1 MSDSDQRLFFLGTSF
16 DEPYLPRLKSCVGVA
31 QVSYSLAPI
40 LTWAEVKK
48 HCEAKGVKKI
58 FTTSVK
64 LLSILLHHPN
74 KDPSLKNYA
83 GSLFERDGFEILFV
97 PPLEHLITVTY
108 GKFLL
113 SHYITKL
120 TRPQDWPE
128 IGEFSFQ
135 VAKPETFQDTLDR
148 MQRAIL
154 VAVDIETKK
163 DPLRITC
170 IGYTAVY
177 EDLSSETYVIP
188 CDSMFNLTWIRRF
201 NWELKAPKVL
211 QNGKYDHSYL
221 AAWNA
226 PCYNYAFDTATFFH
240 AWFSELPKDLAFLN
254 GFCVRKAM
262 YWKDLAETRD
272 LYEYYRYNGLDTH
285 ATAGALVYMLLKSP
299 QWAKENFLQE
309 FPLLFPSHMCE
320 MRGIKR
326 DMSRL
331 KEAEKEE
338 LAKIEESSKRLEVM
352 TATPRFN
359 TNSSRQVAALFKILG
374 RGDITSTVEKNMNKV
389 AFSHPLN
396 KRIINHI
403 LDVRGWRKL
412 ASTYLVAGKEYNGR
426 ILYAINPHGTDTG
439 RCASREHHFWCGLQI
454 QNIPATGPTKSTLIA
469 DEGFKFAEVDLEQA
483 ESRDTAYI
491 SGDKNLQNAVEC
503 GRDFH
508 STNTEAFFGVPYE
521 SIYDDSKGKTKNK
534 PLRDLAKRVNH
545 GANYNMGEATLI
557 DTMGEEKAYEAK
569 RLLQL
574 PKLFTL
580 KQVAAH
586 LLAAFHKA
594 YPNIRAVFHRGVVTE
609 VLKTGMLSS
618 QAQHD
623 CKYQASTQGW
633 ARRCFGD
640 PQNNKLDLNAYVA
653 HVPQSL
659 NAMTLN
665 KAFMAVFYEIALH
678 PVHSKNF
685 KLLAQIHDSIL
696 IQFRIG
702 HEYLAEQVKQLMQIP
717 VTIKGYDGVTRTFVV
732 PAAVKAGKDG
742 KGADRWSETE

>member
-1 MSDSDQRLFFLGTSF
+1 MSRLFFLGTSF
-16 DEPYLPRLKSCVGVA
+16 DEPYLPRLKACVGVA
-31 QVSYSLAPI
+31 QVSFSLSPI
-40 LTWAEVKK
+40 STWVEVKK
-48 HCEAKGVKKI
+48 HCESKGIKKI
-58 FTTSVK
+58 FSTSTK
-64 LLSILLHHPN
+64 LLSILLHHPD
-74 KDPSLKNYA
+74 KDPTLGDYA
-83 GSLFERDGFEILFV
+83 GSLFERDGYEILFV
-97 PPLEHLITVTY
+97 PPLEHIITVSY

-120 TRPQDWPE
+120 TQPEAWPE
-128 IGEFSFQ
+128 IGEFSFS
-135 VAKPETFQDTLDR
+135 VASPETFEDTFR
-148 MQRAIL
+148 RFESAIL
-154 VAVDIETKK
+154 LSVDIETKK

-177 EDLSSETYVIP
+177 GDLSTETYVIP
-188 CDSMFNLTWIRRF
+188 CDSMFNLSWIRRF

-240 AWFSELPKDLAFLN
+240 SWYSELPKDLAFLN
-254 GFCVRKAM
+254 AFCVRKAM
-262 YWKDLAETRD
+262 YWKDLAGTSD

-285 ATAGALVYMLLKSP
+285 ATAAALIYMLLKAP

-326 DMSRL
+326 DMVRL
-331 KEAEKEE
+331 EQARKEE
-338 LAKIEESSKRLEVM
+338 EAKIEVSTRRLEVM
-352 TATPRFN
+352 TATPGFN
-359 TNSSRQVAALFKILG
+359 TNSPKQVQALFKILG
-374 RGDITSTVEKNMNKV
+374 RGDIVSTVEKNMNKV

-396 KRIINHI
+396 KRIITHI

-412 ASTYLVAGKEYNGR
+412 VGTYLVAGKEYRGR

-439 RCASREHHFWCGLQI
+439 RCASREHHFWCGLQA

-469 DEGFKFAEVDLEQA
+469 DEGFKIAEIDLEQA

-491 SGDKNLQNAVEC
+491 SGDTALQHAVEC
-503 GRDFH
+503 GKDFH
-508 STNTEAFFGVPYE
+508 STNTAAFFGVPYE
-521 SIYDDSKGKTKNK
+521 SVYDDTKGKTINK

-545 GANYNMGEATLI
+545 GANYNMGENTLI

-569 RLLQL
+569 RLLGL
-574 PKLFTL
+574 PKLFSL
-580 KQVAAH
+580 KQVATH
-586 LLAAFHKA
+586 LLDAFHKT
-594 YPNIRAVFHRGVVTE
+594 YPNIRKVFHAGVVAE
-609 VLKTGMLSS
+609 VMRTGLLVS
-618 QAQHD
+618 QAKHD
-623 CKYQASTQGW
+623 CKYQASTAGW
-633 ARRCFGD
+633 TRKCFGN
-640 PQNNKLDLNAYVA
+640 PQANKLDLNAYVA
-653 HVPQSL
+653 HPPQSL

-678 PVHSKNF
+678 PEHSKNF

-696 IQFRIG
+696 IQFRAG
-702 HEYLAEQVKQLMQIP
+702 HEYLAKNVQQLMQIP

-732 PAAVKAGKDG
+732 PAAIKAGKDG
-742 KGADRWSETE
+742 KGADRWNETE